1 MSRNYYNKR
10 RNSSNYGFV
19 GFIYFCYLINIF
31 FAAPVFFICV
41 GLVIYFF
48 RLIFGNKKTSKRRQG
63 TQSTNSKQYTKK
75 RRSTHYSHEPR
86 RSHGEERMYEIVKEK
101 YPKATILRNERPN
114 WLSNDLG
121 NNLELDVFLPDK
133 NLAFE
138 FHGEQHRKYIPFL
151 HKNKIENFYRQQ
163 KNDELKRKKCKLKGV
178 TLIEIWFDD
187 PLNKNFV
194 SKKIKE
200 SFVEEKITTPDLKN
214 DVTQLEQ
221 YKLKEQKIKTATNL
235 SEIESKL
242 PCLTC
247 GFSTCNPQHHY
258 GA

>member
-1 MSRNYYNKR
+1 
-10 RNSSNYGFV
+10 
-19 GFIYFCYLINIF
+19 
-31 FAAPVFFICV
+31 
-41 GLVIYFF
+41 
-48 RLIFGNKKTSKRRQG
+48 
-63 TQSTNSKQYTKK
+63 
-75 RRSTHYSHEPR
+75 
-86 RSHGEERMYEIVKEK
+86 MYEIVKEK
-101 YPKATILRNERPN
+101 YPTATILRNERPN

-138 FHGEQHRKYIPFL
+138 YHGEQHRKYIPFL

-187 PLNKNFV
+187 PLSKKFV
-194 SKKIKE
+194 SNKIKD
-200 SFVEEKITTPDLKN
+200 SFVEEKIMSQDLQN
-214 DVTQLEQ
+214 DVTQLQQ
-221 YKLKEQKIKTATNL
+221 YKLNDPKIKSATNL
-235 SEIESKL
+235 SESDGKL

-247 GFSTCNPQHHY
+247 GFSICNPQYHY

>member
-1 MSRNYYNKR
+1 MSRYYYNKR

-48 RLIFGNKKTSKRRQG
+48 RLIFGNKKTSKSRRG

-75 RRSTHYSHEPR
+75 RKSKNYSHEPR
-86 RSHGEERMYEIVKEK
+86 RSLGEEKMYEIVKEK
-101 YPKATILRNERPN
+101 YPTATILRNERPN

-138 FHGEQHRKYIPFL
+138 YHGEQHRKYIPFL

-187 PLNKNFV
+187 PLSKKFV
-194 SKKIKE
+194 SNKIKD
-200 SFVEEKITTPDLKN
+200 SFVEEKIMSQDLEN
-214 DVTQLEQ
+214 DVTQLQQ
-221 YKLKEQKIKTATNL
+221 YKLNDPKIKSATNL
-235 SEIESKL
+235 SESDGKL

-247 GFSTCNPQHHY
+247 GFSICNPQYHY

>member
-1 MSRNYYNKR
+1 MSRYYYNKR
-10 RNSSNYGFV
+10 RSSSNYGVV
-19 GFIYFCYLINIF
+19 GFIFFIYLVNIF
-31 FAAPVFFICV
+31 FAAPLFFLCV

-48 RLIFGNKKTSKRRQG
+48 SFIGNKKTSKRRRR
-63 TQSTNSKQYTKK
+63 TQSTNSKQHTKK
-75 RRSTHYSHEPR
+75 RRSKHYSHEPR
-86 RSHGEERMYEIVKEK
+86 RSLGEEKMYQIVKEK
-101 YPKATILRNERPN
+101 YPTATILRNERPN

-138 FHGEQHRKYIPFL
+138 YHGEQHRKYIPFL
-151 HKNKIENFYRQQ
+151 HKNKIENFFRQQ

-187 PLNKNFV
+187 PLSKNFV

-200 SFVEEKITTPDLKN
+200 SFVQEKISTPDFKN
-214 DVTQLEQ
+214 DVTQLQQ
-221 YKLKEQKIKTATNL
+221 YKLNDQKIKTATNL
-235 SEIESKL
+235 TESDGKL

-247 GFSTCNPQHHY
+247 GFSICNPQYHY